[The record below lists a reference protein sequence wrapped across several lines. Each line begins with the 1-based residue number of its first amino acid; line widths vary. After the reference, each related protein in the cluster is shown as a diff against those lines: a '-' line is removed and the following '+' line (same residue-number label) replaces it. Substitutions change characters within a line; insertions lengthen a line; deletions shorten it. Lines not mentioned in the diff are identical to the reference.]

1 MKTVFS
7 SHSDVCHKFNE
18 QSQEHG
24 RAGNIFFEGNK
35 IYSYG
40 YHYLLGQFISPDLIL
55 INDQGYSHSTAKHI
69 YILRD
74 ATSDKD
80 QIFATNIEINWVL
93 NELESLYKK
102 LMKARKP
109 RSYYYDITRLITL
122 FNRNLNRLGGFYVSN
137 NLNSLFT
144 LITLDR
150 VSKDYQQKLNRI
162 EEIDKLAEIYKASE
176 TYKNKVER
184 AKQLDE
190 AKAEREKE
198 KRAKQEALRK
208 LNLEE
213 RIEKFYSHEI
223 NRPGYGLAH
232 DLLRVSKCGQYVE
245 TSQEVRIPLDE
256 AKRYYKL
263 IKSGANMRGEKIA
276 QYITR
281 SFSDALQIGCHNI
294 DKQEAERIGEQILNL

>member
-1 MKTVFS
+1 MKKIFS
-7 SHSDVCHKFNE
+7 SHSAVCHKFNE

-24 RAGNIFFEGNK
+24 RAGNIFFEGDK

-40 YHYLLGQFISPDLIL
+40 YHYLLGQFISPELIL
-55 INDQGYSHSTAKHI
+55 INDRGYSSSTSKHI
-69 YILRD
+69 WLLRD

-80 QIFATNIEINWVL
+80 QIFATNIEINLVL

-144 LITLDR
+144 LITLDNLC
-150 VSKDYQQKLNRI
+150 KDHREKLNRI
-162 EEIDKLAEIYKASE
+162 GEIDKLAETYKASE

-184 AKQLDE
+184 AKQVDE
-190 AKAEREKE
+190 ARAEREKE
-198 KRAKQEALRK
+198 KRARQEALRK
-208 LNLEE
+208 LNLQE

-223 NRPGYGLAH
+223 SRPGYGLAH

-245 TSQEVRIPLDE
+245 TSQEVKIPMQE

-263 IKSGANMRGEKIA
+263 IKSGADMRGEKIA
-276 QYITR
+276 QYITK
-281 SFSDALQIGCHNI
+281 SFSEALNIGCHRI
-294 DKQEAERIGEQILNL
+294 EKQEAERIGELILNS